1 MCGAPLLATST
12 DRRSTAGAALLAWT
26 LVLGAV
32 AYPLAQAQTSPSHGP
47 LSPAQAAPT
56 VRDQEL
62 ADYLALLQR
71 IAPAARVGAANYVA
85 GIQLRCGKT
94 IGAAELR
101 LAMAKEGGDPTLMA
115 LIRAEATQD
124 RAAMRRLMAE
134 LPCATQRAAQ
144 GRP

>member
-1 MCGAPLLATST
+1 MCGALLLATST
-12 DRRSTAGAALLAWT
+12 GRRSAAEAALRAWT
-26 LVLGAV
+26 LFLAAF
-32 AYPLAQAQTSPSHGP
+32 AYPLTQAQTSPAHGP

-71 IAPAARVGAANYVA
+71 IAPAARVGATNYVA
-85 GIQLRCGKT
+85 GMQLRCGKT

-101 LAMAKEGGDPTLMA
+101 VAMATEGGDPTLMA

-124 RAAMRRLMAE
+124 RSAMRRLMAE
-134 LPCATQRAAQ
+134 LPCATQRATQ